1 MQGLIEQLAAKLD
14 QPLTPDER
22 AGARPD
28 RVAAHNDVTSRDRAP
43 DSQRMAV
50 PQSDTGPGDGTG
62 AIASVSP
69 PVEPAEKATPTTAPA
84 PIVADEAPTAPLGH
98 LAVVAEAVEAKR
110 MDVYLDPI
118 MGLSDR
124 KARHFEL
131 TVRLRDDMGQEIE
144 PALYGA
150 GVAGT
155 GLLARI
161 DAAKLEQAAEIVQR
175 LKTRQSKAAL
185 FSSLTGES
193 LADENFLGSFADLL
207 TDEDGMGARLV
218 LNFSQA
224 EARNFSTVHWQSI
237 SAMASIGLKFALE
250 GVTDLDM
257 DFETLQENGFA
268 FVKLDA
274 SVFLEGLPMPGGHVP
289 PTDIC
294 RHLAGLGFGLI
305 VGGIVAEKD
314 LARIHGFGAVL
325 GQGTLFGAPRSVALE
340 RARRAA

>member
-1 MQGLIEQLAAKLD
+1 MREEIA
-14 QPLTPDER
+14 
-22 AGARPD
+22 
-28 RVAAHNDVTSRDRAP
+28 
-43 DSQRMAV
+43 
-50 PQSDTGPGDGTG
+50 SDTAASPRVPIAGD
-62 AIASVSP
+62 
-69 PVEPAEKATPTTAPA
+69 ATPF
-84 PIVADEAPTAPLGH
+84 GH
-98 LAVVAEAVEAKR
+98 LAVVAEAVEANR

-118 MGLSDR
+118 MGLADR

-131 TVRLRDDMGQEIE
+131 TVRLRDDVGQEIE
-144 PALYGA
+144 PAEYVA
-150 GVAGT
+150 SVAGT

-161 DAAKLEQAAEIVQR
+161 DAAKLERAAEIVQR

-218 LNFSQA
+218 LSFSQA

-250 GVTDLDM
+250 EVTDLDM
-257 DFETLQENGFA
+257 DFEMLQQNGFT

-274 SVFLEGLPMPGGHVP
+274 GVFLDGLPIAGGRVP
-289 PTDIC
+289 PADIC

-314 LARIHGFGAVL
+314 LARIHGFGAIL

-340 RARRAA
+340 RPQRAA